1 MNIDLTGKCAL
12 VTGGGSGIGAAT
24 CEALARCGASVV
36 VADYNIEAACAVA
49 ERIAAIEGRAHAVKA
64 DVSQAED
71 MQAVVRLT
79 CEMFGGLHLAVNNAG
94 VAASYAMVEDVS
106 WEDWQR
112 NLGVNVTGVF
122 LGLKYEVPA
131 ILSSGGGAI
140 VNVSSILGG
149 VGMVGRSP
157 YAAAKHAVVGLT
169 KSVALECAERG
180 IRVNAVAP
188 GYVATPLLADRDEE
202 TKASLAGL
210 HPMKRLAAADE
221 IAQVILFLLSPN
233 ASFVTGQTYYADG
246 GYTAR

>member
-36 VADYNIEAACAVA
+36 VADYNLEAACAVA

-169 KSVALECAERG
+169 KSVALEHFKALPAPAWAEKPR
-180 IRVNAVAP
+180 
-188 GYVATPLLADRDEE
+188 
-202 TKASLAGL
+202 
-210 HPMKRLAAADE
+210 
-221 IAQVILFLLSPN
+221 
-233 ASFVTGQTYYADG
+233 
-246 GYTAR
+246 